1 MAVHNLDLI
10 FNNLD
15 NIIEDI
21 DENNGEGTNYSN
33 NNNPIRQ
40 LIGRIWSKKISDLKH
55 LEEIEIMRIDDAID
69 DELDIILEQPTIKTR
84 RNYDTYIQKIAS
96 IKALLAEQ
104 NNDRIVPL
112 NEIVKRIQNNVNLH
126 DKKIKK
132 LEKKLYKIR
141 VGTLEGLTRDTIAKH
156 NITPRN
162 LFQRS
167 LLNSPDSPND
177 PDYSKYNELSILFPE
192 DVEKGGKRHVSRKYR
207 NNRNK
212 KIRKS
217 KKM

>member
-1 MAVHNLDLI
+1 M
-10 FNNLD
+10 
-15 NIIEDI
+15 
-21 DENNGEGTNYSN
+21 
-33 NNNPIRQ
+33 
-40 LIGRIWSKKISDLKH
+40 K
-55 LEEIEIMRIDDAID
+55 
-69 DELDIILEQPTIKTR
+69 
-84 RNYDTYIQKIAS
+84 
-96 IKALLAEQ
+96 
-104 NNDRIVPL
+104 
-112 NEIVKRIQNNVNLH
+112 LH

-132 LEKKLYKIR
+132 LEQKLYKIR

-177 PDYSKYNELSILFPE
+177 PDYSKYNELSIL